1 VLTDDR
7 VVLLLT
13 CPDQRG
19 VVAAVA
25 DFVARHGGNILDA
38 DQHVDVVEGRRLFF
52 QRVEVAGD
60 GFDLAA
66 GAVAGAF
73 APIAERF
80 AMTVDVRATARRV
93 PMAILASRQAHCLAD
108 LLVRWSSGELAAD
121 VRVVVANHPDH
132 AALCAGFGVPFV
144 HLPVADGAAGA
155 ARQEAAVLETLAAH
169 DVELVVMARYMRI
182 LSPTAIARYPQRII
196 NIHHSFLPA
205 FAGASPYRQAHD
217 RGVKLIGATA
227 HYATEDL
234 DEGPIIDQDTV
245 RVSHRDDVARLT
257 RAGRDV
263 EVTVLA
269 RAVRAHLEHRVLVHG
284 RKTIVF

>member
-1 VLTDDR
+1 MSAGGR
-7 VVLLLT
+7 VVLLLS

-25 DFVARHGGNILDA
+25 DFIARHGGNILDA
-38 DQHVDVVEGRRLFF
+38 DQHVDVVDGQRLFF
-52 QRVEVAGD
+52 QRVEVARD
-60 GFDLAA
+60 GFGLAA
-66 GAVAGAF
+66 DEVAGAL
-73 APIAERF
+73 APVAERF
-80 AMTVDVRATARRV
+80 SMHVEVRDTDHLT
-93 PMAILASRQAHCLAD
+93 PMAILASRQPHCLAD
-108 LLVRWSSGELAAD
+108 LLVRWSSGELPAE

-132 AALCAGFGVPFV
+132 AALCAGFGVPYVV
-144 HLPVADGAAGA
+144 HPVPDGPGGSAG
-155 ARQEAAVLETLAAH
+155 QEAAVLETLAAH

-182 LSPTAIARYPQRII
+182 LSPAAIARYPQRII

-227 HYATEDL
+227 HYATDEL